1 MAGRHRIEME
11 PGARYGRLTVI
22 GYEGR
27 QLDSVYR
34 CVCDCGRETV
44 VSGYLLRSGRTSS
57 CGCLQKERTA
67 EARRAKAEARRA
79 KAEAE
84 ARKRALRE
92 RMLAA
97 RRRKDHEARMMAYNQ
112 RAGERFDDWWM
123 FGDEKAVKR
132 LRKMF
137 R

>member
-67 EARRAKAEARRA
+67 EARRAKAEAR
-79 KAEAE
+79 
-84 ARKRALRE
+84 KRALRE

-112 RAGERFDDWWM
+112 RAGERFDDMWM
-123 FGDEKAVKR
+123 FGDCHAIAR
-132 LRKMF
+132 LKTMF

>member
-57 CGCLQKERTA
+57 CGCLQKERAA
-67 EARRAKAEARRA
+67 EARRAKAET
-79 KAEAE
+79 
-84 ARKRALRE
+84 RKRALRE

-123 FGDEKAVKR
+123 FGDDKAVRR
-132 LRKMF
+132 LFKMF